1 MGKSEV
7 VRSAEDEVAA
17 RHGVSTE
24 GRVSDGFIARIR
36 EVDAL
41 QVDLELR
48 RDVIVHAEVERQIA
62 GIRKTCR
69 AASRHIVQIEVGIPF
84 SLCVGEPEVVA
95 VRARIGGEIALVAV
109 GGVDMGVAVCR
120 ADDPAI
126 IGTVARAELE
136 PPAILLIGI
145 IVACPSLHTQFRAF
159 FTLLW

>member
-24 GRVSDGFIARIR
+24 GRVSDGLVALIG

-84 SLCVGEPEVVA
+84 SLRVGEPEVVA
-95 VRARIGGEIALVAV
+95 VRARIGGEIALVRV
-109 GGVDMGVAVCR
+109 GGVDMGIAVCR
-120 ADDPAI
+120 TDGPAI
-126 IGTVARAELE
+126 IGAVARAELE
-136 PPAILLIGI
+136 PAAILGLD
-145 IVACPSLHTQFRAF
+145 VL
-159 FTLLW
+159 